1 MKLVVTGGAGFIG
14 SAVIRLA
21 IARGHS
27 VLNID
32 KLTYAANLTNL
43 HSVETHTNYA
53 FAQADICDRVRI
65 SELLGDFRPDAV
77 MNLAAES
84 HVDRSID
91 GPADFIQ
98 TNINGTFA
106 LLEAVRDYADSSH
119 APHFGVRFHH
129 VSTDEVFGSLGLT
142 GTFTETSPY
151 KPNSPYSASKAAS
164 DMLVRAWGET
174 YGLNVVISNCSNNYG
189 PFQFPEKLIAVVLE
203 KARSGQPIPV
213 YGDGSNVRDWLYVDD
228 HADALLLIAAK
239 GKIGETYNV
248 GGRAERTNL
257 DLVKTICA
265 LLDARFPDTAHGKHE
280 SLIEFVTD
288 RPGHDQRYAVDC
300 SKIERD
306 LGWTPQTSFDQ
317 GLAQTIDWYLTNQD
331 WTDAIKARG
340 HSGARIGL
348 NTDTGQTA

>member
-21 IARGHS
+21 IARGHR

-32 KLTYAANLTNL
+32 KLTYAANLANL
-43 HSVETHTNYA
+43 DSVETHANYA
-53 FAQADICDRVRI
+53 FAQADICDRARI
-65 SELLGDFRPDAV
+65 SELLTDFRPDAV

-91 GPADFIQ
+91 GPADFIK

-106 LLEAVRDYADSSH
+106 LLEAVRDYASSAH
-119 APHFGVRFHH
+119 APRSGVRFHH
-129 VSTDEVFGSLGLT
+129 VSTDEVFGSLGPS
-142 GTFTETSPY
+142 GAFTEISPY
-151 KPNSPYSASKAAS
+151 QPNSPYSASKAAS

-189 PFQFPEKLIAVVLE
+189 PFQFPEKLIPVVLE
-203 KARSGQPIPV
+203 KARNGQPIPI
-213 YGDGSNVRDWLYVDD
+213 YGDGLNVRDWLYVDD
-228 HADALLLIAAK
+228 HADALLLIATK
-239 GKIGETYNV
+239 GKTGETYNV

-265 LLDARFPDTAHGKHE
+265 LLDARFPETPYDKHE

-288 RPGHDQRYAVDC
+288 RPGHDKRYAVDC
-300 SKIERD
+300 SKIEHD
-306 LGWTPQTSFDQ
+306 LGWTPQTGFDQ
-317 GLAQTIDWYLTNQD
+317 GLAQTIDWYLANQD

-340 HSGARIGL
+340 HSTARIGL
-348 NTDTGQTA
+348 TTDKRA